1 MSNKKHKISRGGYDA
16 VIFDMDGV
24 VTKTAKIH
32 AQAWKELFDEYLQK
46 HGEGGTFKPFDS
58 DVEYRK
64 WVDGKPRY
72 DGVKS
77 FLISRGI
84 EIAYG
89 NVADSP
95 DEETVCGL
103 GNRKNR
109 LFLKR
114 LKSEGV
120 EVYESTIDLIN
131 RLRKGGFKTAIV
143 SSSKNCVNILDAAR
157 ITGLFDAKMDG
168 VDAESL
174 DLMGKPDPD
183 IFLEAA
189 RRLKVKPERS
199 VVVEDAVSG
208 VQAGSKGNF
217 GLVIGVDR
225 AHQEKA
231 LKEGGA
237 DLVVEDLSEIEMA
250 AEIRELPH
258 ALDSFEKIKEQIEG
272 KEVVVFLDYD
282 GTLTPIVSHPEDAIL
297 SEEMRKTLTSLADQ
311 CLVAI
316 ISGRGLKDVKE
327 RVDIDNLYYA
337 GSHGFEIEG
346 PGGLRLEHNEAK
358 KLLPVIDEVE
368 DKLKQQLTSID
379 GAQVER
385 KRFSIAVHYRNV
397 EAKQVGS
404 VEEVVDQMIG
414 LYPKLRKAEG
424 KKVYELRPDI
434 DWDKGEALFW
444 LLDTLDL
451 VGPGIFPF
459 YIGDDITDEDAFEA
473 LAGRGIAIVVGEGSR
488 STEAVS
494 RLESPNQVL
503 EFLQKLTPA
512 LEEGRSWSLTYEG
525 FDPQEEGLREAL
537 CTLGNGYFATRGAA
551 PEANAGNVHYPGTYL
566 AGGYNRLKTKMPGR
580 TIENEDLVN
589 MPNWLCLNFRIPDEE
604 WFDLEAVKIL
614 CYHQYLDIKRGVL
627 HRTVRFRDQKGRET
641 RLLQRR
647 LVHAGDMHLAGL
659 ETVITPLNWAGK
671 LEISSAL
678 DGRITNSGVERYKN
692 LNNKHLKPVESRRI
706 NENSMLLKVRTNQSR
721 LEVALGARTEIF
733 RDSEPWVVEPKPV
746 REPGYIAQHF
756 IVELTRGADLTIEKT
771 VSLFTSRDPAVSECA
786 LEAEKVVVAA
796 ERFAGLLRSHSLT
809 WEHQWRRFDIRAKF
823 SASAVDHEI
832 QRTIRLYSFHILQ
845 SSSMHSIDIDV
856 GMPSRGWH
864 GEAYR
869 GHIFWDEMIIFPV
882 LNYRAP
888 EITRTLL
895 MYRYRRLKEARRAA
909 RKLGYKGAMYPWQSA
924 SNGREETQLVH
935 LNPKSGRWHPDN
947 SHLQR
952 HINVAIVHNIWQYC
966 QITNDLDFLSFYGGE
981 MILEIARFWASIA
994 TYNRELERYEIHG
1007 VMGPDEYH
1015 DSYPGADQPGLN
1027 NNAYTNIMVAFV
1039 MNRALELPHLLPKE
1053 QWRQL
1058 CEKLDIKKAEIE
1070 RWEEMSH
1077 KMRVAFHDGGIISQF
1092 EGYDRLEE
1100 FDWEGYQKKYGNIQ
1114 RLDRILEAEGDTP
1127 NRYKV
1132 SKQADVLMLFYL
1144 LSAEELEK
1152 LFNQL
1157 GYPFEYET
1165 IPQNIDYYLKR
1176 TSNGS
1181 SLSWIVHSWV
1191 AARRDRERSWELFNQ
1206 ALKTDM
1212 ADIQGGTTP
1221 EGIHLGA
1228 MAGCVDMLA
1237 RGYTGLET
1245 RGDILR
1251 FNPSFPDEIKVVSF
1265 HLRYRG
1271 HWLDLDI
1278 GNDNLK
1284 IKALPGGAEPM
1295 KVQVRDEVFE
1305 LRGGETKEVDLTKRG
1320 NPNCD

>member
-1 MSNKKHKISRGGYDA
+1 MS
-16 VIFDMDGV
+16 
-24 VTKTAKIH
+24 
-32 AQAWKELFDEYLQK
+32 
-46 HGEGGTFKPFDS
+46 
-58 DVEYRK
+58 
-64 WVDGKPRY
+64 
-72 DGVKS
+72 
-77 FLISRGI
+77 
-84 EIAYG
+84 
-89 NVADSP
+89 
-95 DEETVCGL
+95 
-103 GNRKNR
+103 
-109 LFLKR
+109 
-114 LKSEGV
+114 
-120 EVYESTIDLIN
+120 
-131 RLRKGGFKTAIV
+131 
-143 SSSKNCVNILDAAR
+143 
-157 ITGLFDAKMDG
+157 
-168 VDAESL
+168 
-174 DLMGKPDPD
+174 
-183 IFLEAA
+183 
-189 RRLKVKPERS
+189 
-199 VVVEDAVSG
+199 
-208 VQAGSKGNF
+208 
-217 GLVIGVDR
+217 
-225 AHQEKA
+225 
-231 LKEGGA
+231 
-237 DLVVEDLSEIEMA
+237 
-250 AEIRELPH
+250 
-258 ALDSFEKIKEQIEG
+258 
-272 KEVVVFLDYD
+272 
-282 GTLTPIVSHPEDAIL
+282 
-297 SEEMRKTLTSLADQ
+297 
-311 CLVAI
+311 
-316 ISGRGLKDVKE
+316 
-327 RVDIDNLYYA
+327 
-337 GSHGFEIEG
+337 
-346 PGGLRLEHNEAK
+346 
-358 KLLPVIDEVE
+358 
-368 DKLKQQLTSID
+368 
-379 GAQVER
+379 
-385 KRFSIAVHYRNV
+385 
-397 EAKQVGS
+397 
-404 VEEVVDQMIG
+404 
-414 LYPKLRKAEG
+414 
-424 KKVYELRPDI
+424 
-434 DWDKGEALFW
+434 
-444 LLDTLDL
+444 
-451 VGPGIFPF
+451 
-459 YIGDDITDEDAFEA
+459 
-473 LAGRGIAIVVGEGSR
+473 
-488 STEAVS
+488 
-494 RLESPNQVL
+494 
-503 EFLQKLTPA
+503 
-512 LEEGRSWSLTYEG
+512 
-525 FDPQEEGLREAL
+525 
-537 CTLGNGYFATRGAA
+537 
-551 PEANAGNVHYPGTYL
+551 
-566 AGGYNRLKTKMPGR
+566 GR

-589 MPNWLCLNFRIPDEE
+589 MPNWLCLNFRIPGEE
-604 WFDLEAVKIL
+604 WFDLKAAEIL
-614 CYHQYLDIKRGVL
+614 FYHQHLDIKRGVL
-627 HRTVRFRDQKGRET
+627 HRRVRFRDQKGRET

-671 LEISSAL
+671 IEIRSAL
-678 DGRITNSGVERYKN
+678 DGRVTNSGVERYKN
-692 LNNKHLKPVESRRI
+692 LNNRHLGPVESRQI
-706 NENSMLLKVRTNQSR
+706 NEKSILLKVRTNQSM

-733 RDSEPWVVEPKPV
+733 CGSEPVAVEPTPMV
-746 REPGYIAQHF
+746 EPGYIAQHF
-756 IVELTRGADLTIEKT
+756 TVELAKGTDLTIEKA
-771 VSLFTSRDPAVSECA
+771 VSLITSRDPAVSECA
-786 LEAEKVVVAA
+786 LEAEKVVMDAS
-796 ERFAGLLRSHSLT
+796 RFAGLLRSHTLT
-809 WEHQWRRFDIRAKF
+809 WEHLWRRFDIKAEF
-823 SASAVDHEI
+823 SASTIDHEI

-869 GHIFWDEMIIFPV
+869 GHIFWDEIIIFPV

-935 LNPKSGRWHPDN
+935 LNPKSGRWLPDN

-994 TYNRELERYEIHG
+994 TYNRKLDRYEIRG
-1007 VMGPDEYH
+1007 IMGPDEYH

-1053 QWRQL
+1053 QWTQL
-1058 CEKLDIKKAEIE
+1058 CEKLDIKEVEIE
-1070 RWEEMSH
+1070 RWKEISR
-1077 KMRVAFHDGGIISQF
+1077 KMRVVFHDDGIISQF

-1100 FDWEGYQKKYGNIQ
+1100 FDWEGYRKKYGDIQ

-1165 IPQNIDYYLKR
+1165 IPKNIDYYLKR

-1251 FNPSFPDEIKVVSF
+1251 FNPSFPDEIKEVNF

-1284 IKALPGGAEPM
+1284 IKALSGGAEPM
-1295 KVQVRDEVFE
+1295 KVQVKDEVFE
-1305 LRGGETKEVDLTKRG
+1305 LRQGETKEVDLTGRG
-1320 NPNCD
+1320 DD